1 MSTETPG
8 MATETNYPP
17 VVTLFEQ
24 YGAGAAYVGQ
34 KISDALGMTFHAQAF
49 SSEELEAGSGGDSLA
64 ENATLANVYS
74 AMGGA
79 YGGFEGRDVITT
91 QQQKYELIMD
101 NNKTV
106 LQWAKE
112 GGVII
117 GRNATVILAHRP
129 NTVHVLLTG
138 DPQERVSNAATEA
151 GIPRERAQ
159 QRQQLEDRV
168 RVDMSKTLYGWDPSA
183 PDRYDLVFNTSRV
196 PVDAVVAAILS
207 TIRNAAR

>member
-1 MSTETPG
+1 MSTEATGMSTET
-8 MATETNYPP
+8 AYPP

-34 KISDALGMTFHAQAF
+34 KIAEGLGLPFHAQAF
-49 SSEELEAGSGGDSLA
+49 SSEELEAGASDPLA
-64 ENATLANVYS
+64 QNATLANVYS

-79 YGGFEGRDVITT
+79 YGGFEGRDIVTT

-106 LQWAKE
+106 LEWAKQ

-117 GRNATVILAHRP
+117 GRNATVILTHRP

-138 DPQERVSNAATEA
+138 EHEDRINRAAQEA
-151 GIPRERAQ
+151 GIPAQRAR
-159 QRQQLEDRV
+159 QRQQLEDSV

-196 PVDAVVAAILS
+196 PVDAAVAAILS
-207 TIRNAAR
+207 TIRDTAR